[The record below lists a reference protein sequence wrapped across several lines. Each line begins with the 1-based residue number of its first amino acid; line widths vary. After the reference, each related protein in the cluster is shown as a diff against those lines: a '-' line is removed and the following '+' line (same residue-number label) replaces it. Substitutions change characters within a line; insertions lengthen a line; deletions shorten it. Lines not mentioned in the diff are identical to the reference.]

1 MIKVEVNTNN
11 WVGLDQSAD
20 STGNSLEARPTKPK
34 PRSSPFR
41 DFQPW
46 GSRQPTKAPKDDPAA
61 PMPKV
66 TPKPIDARSALGAA
80 FKKASDAM
88 IAYVKA
94 LESIPQNP
102 NDIADKESKAAAAKS
117 ELSAAIANKA
127 DSMCR
132 LKQVDTFEHAILDVV
147 RKHVEAGKVDP
158 ANEVL
163 FREAAKQAL
172 NHVRTSPAPQK

>member
-1 MIKVEVNTNN
+1 
-11 WVGLDQSAD
+11 
-20 STGNSLEARPTKPK
+20 
-34 PRSSPFR
+34 
-41 DFQPW
+41 
-46 GSRQPTKAPKDDPAA
+46 
-61 PMPKV
+61 
-66 TPKPIDARSALGAA
+66 
-80 FKKASDAM
+80 M